1 MRTDRHRSSGR
12 WSAVIAALLTTGP
25 VIAEI
30 RQFGATVESEV
41 AEFTPAGSGDLDFA
55 FERFPGVSTSNL
67 PMTAEARVVRRD
79 AAEQPVAEGRAT
91 TTFTDPRL
99 SQTQS
104 PEEFGISAAAMTL
117 DASNYFRSRSA
128 ATESRTIVF
137 TPSEVGLAD
146 GTPIRVRSQFFLDGL
161 LVLWNR
167 QVGGT
172 LAEAYGRVRV
182 EVVASGADGS
192 GRSTV
197 LSAEIELSGTADGAA
212 ELTTGGAVRNDNLV
226 SLDLSGLVEPFGAI
240 HTTLIPYIAIPYE
253 YDAVV
258 GEPIVLEALIEGTA
272 VNRPDGSGAAV
283 VLGVAPE
290 ALASLVNELSGTN
303 AGDLLAQ
310 TLTNARATAPAPKEP
325 LPAAEGDEITP
336 RDQADLRT
344 LWPFC
349 GGLGI
354 ESLVGALLMGTLFST
369 RRR

>member
-1 MRTDRHRSSGR
+1 MRTDRHPPSGR
-12 WSAVIAALLTTGP
+12 WSAVLAALLTTGP
-25 VIAEI
+25 VVAEI

-41 AEFTPAGSGDLDFA
+41 VEFTPAGSGDLDFA

-67 PMTAEARVVRRD
+67 PMTAQARVVGRD
-79 AAEQPVAEGRAT
+79 AADQPIAEGRAT

-99 SQTQS
+99 SQTPS
-104 PEEFGISAAAMTL
+104 PEEFGISAAAVTL
-117 DASNYFRSRSA
+117 DASNFFRSRSA

-137 TPSEVGLAD
+137 TPSEVGLSD

-161 LVLWNR
+161 LVLWSR

-172 LAEAYGRVRV
+172 LDDAYGRVRV
-182 EVVASGADGS
+182 EVAASAADGS

-197 LSAEIELSGTADGAA
+197 LSAEIALSGTADGTA
-212 ELTTGGAVRNDNLV
+212 ELTTGGAVTNDNLV

-240 HTTLIPYIAIPYE
+240 QATFIPYIAIPYE

-258 GEPIVLEALIEGTA
+258 GEPIILDALIEGTA
-272 VNRPDGSGAAV
+272 VNRPNGCGAAV
-283 VLGVAPE
+283 ILGVEPDD
-290 ALASLVNELSGTN
+290 LASLVNEVTGTN

-310 TLTNARATAPAPKEP
+310 TLTNARATAPAPEEP

-336 RDQADLRT
+336 RDQTDVRS
-344 LWPFC
+344 LWPLC

-354 ESLVGALLMGTLFST
+354 ESLVGTLLAGALFSA